1 LGARSIHRS
10 HVRFE
15 HPTTQQENV
24 RYLPKSFYIVDA
36 PQSEPVTPSPP
47 TEETGSEPS
56 RKISRHVKGGHS
68 VTISHIT
75 RRFATETAVN
85 NVSLEVPAG
94 EFVSI
99 LGPSGCGKTTLLRI
113 IAGLDFPDEGRILI
127 DNRDVTH
134 LPPHKRPTN
143 LVFQRGALFPHRSV
157 YQNVAYPLE
166 RRGMNRQDVRTGV
179 AEALSLVRLNHL
191 ADRRPSELSGG
202 QAQRVA
208 LARALAAKPAVLLLD
223 EPLSALDLLLRK
235 EMQLEL
241 RHLQERLGTTFI
253 YVTHDQEEAL
263 TMSRQIVIMRDGS
276 IIQVGTPR
284 EIYDNPT
291 SVFAST
297 FIGESNLLFGTVTQ
311 SYDGLTTI
319 RIGEHVLRA
328 PTSHPVALETQVA
341 LSIRPERIRLD
352 AAVSASSGWNDIAGT
367 VEELIFLGNR
377 VRARVACGETRFWVE
392 EPPTTPNASRL
403 SEGSAVTL
411 GWPYEDGRVISP
423 DEIPTEGA

>member
-1 LGARSIHRS
+1 MTPTAGTGEPAR
-10 HVRFE
+10 
-15 HPTTQQENV
+15 P
-24 RYLPKSFYIVDA
+24 PA
-36 PQSEPVTPSPP
+36 P
-47 TEETGSEPS
+47 
-56 RKISRHVKGGHS
+56 GGHS

-75 RRFATETAVN
+75 RRFATETAVDD
-85 NVSLEVPAG
+85 VSLEIPAG

-113 IAGLDFPDEGRILI
+113 VAGLDFPDEGRVLI

-134 LPPHKRPTN
+134 LPAHKRPTN

-157 YQNVAYPLE
+157 AQNVAYPLE
-166 RRGMNRQDVRTGV
+166 RRGLSRGAVRTGV
-179 AEALSLVRLNHL
+179 EEALALVRLGNL
-191 ADRRPSELSGG
+191 AERRPSELSGG

-223 EPLSALDLLLRK
+223 EPLSALDLALRK

-263 TMSRQIVIMRDGS
+263 TMSRRIVIMRDGS
-276 IIQVGTPR
+276 IVQVGSPR

-297 FIGESNLLFGTVTQ
+297 FIGESNLLFGTVTH
-311 SYDGLTTI
+311 SDEARTTV
-319 RIGEHVLRA
+319 RIGNQSVAAPAERA
-328 PTSHPVALETQVA
+328 VAPESSIA
-341 LSIRPERIRLD
+341 LSIRPERIRLN
-352 AAVSASSGWNDIAGT
+352 AAVEQNGDWNRLTGT

-377 VRARVACGETRFWVE
+377 IRARVSCGETMFWVE
-392 EPPTTPNASRL
+392 EPPTTPDADKL
-403 SEGSAVTL
+403 SEGIQVTL
-411 GWPYEDGRVISP
+411 GWPHQDGRLITA
-423 DEIPTEGA
+423 DEVRGAKP